1 MTNQHLPQGFPLIA
15 PSDWED
21 EDFEKDVLIS
31 HRFIVMT
38 RGLIRYNR
46 EWEWMTWTGLR
57 WEQDRGKVSIEA
69 CLQQVMQFSYD
80 EAFALRQGDKRLQA
94 ALARVSQ
101 EAGAEGVFKRVAR
114 SGEVYTPATDFD
126 TKPELLNTTTGVYN
140 LDTGQLT
147 EPNPDL
153 LLTKI
158 TGAGY
163 VTNSYEGSVFQ
174 KTLHEC
180 LPDKETRDYFQ
191 RVMGSTLNGRIR
203 DHKLFILV
211 GRGRNGKSLLI
222 DAITG
227 ALGSYAG
234 NIENSLLLQSS
245 RPNEIKAQDYSNLA
259 DLKGLRLA
267 VAHELPHGVR
277 LDQAFVKRLTGGDQ
291 LKAKLMG
298 KDFFEFA
305 PSHTLTLLTNDLP
318 VIDVNDP
325 TIWTRLS
332 IIEFKESFEGRENL
346 DLPTQLKTA
355 SERQAVLEWLIQ
367 GWHAYQQRGLA
378 EPESAKEALAE
389 YRLDSD
395 PLQRFI
401 EDMTEVGPGHTVQR
415 SVFNKAVNESL
426 QPGDKYLSDREI
438 KNQMVKKGFKPD
450 RMAGYRVWAGIR
462 LIGRITDQGAA

>member
-1 MTNQHLPQGFPLIA
+1 MTKRLI
-15 PSDWED
+15 
-21 EDFEKDVLIS
+21 VL
-31 HRFIVMT
+31 T

-57 WEQDRGKVSIEA
+57 WEQDRGKVAVEA
-69 CLQQVMQFSYD
+69 CLQQVMQYSYD
-80 EAFALRQGDKRLQA
+80 EAFALRRGDKRLQT

-101 EAGAEGVFKRVAR
+101 EAGAEGVFKRAAR
-114 SGEVYTPATDFD
+114 SGEVYTPATEFD

-163 VTNSYEGSVFQ
+163 VENSYEGSVFQ

-180 LPDKETRDYFQ
+180 LPDKDAREYFQ
-191 RVMGSTLNGRIR
+191 RVMGSALNGRIR
-203 DHKLFILV
+203 DHKLFIPV
-211 GRGRNGKSLLI
+211 GRGRNGKSLLM

-234 NIENSLLLQSS
+234 SIENSLLMQSS
-245 RPNEIKAQDYSNLA
+245 RPNEMKAQDYSNLA

-267 VAHELPHGVR
+267 VAHGLPHGVR
-277 LDQAFVKRLTGGDQ
+277 VDQAFVKRLTGGDQ

-298 KDFFEFA
+298 KDFFEFT
-305 PSHTLTLLTNDLP
+305 PSHTITLLTNDLP

-346 DLPTQLKTA
+346 DLPEQLKTA
-355 SERQAVLEWLIQ
+355 SERQAILEWLIQ
-367 GWHAYQQRGLA
+367 GWHAYQQLGLD
-378 EPESAKEALAE
+378 EPESVEKARTE
-389 YRLDSD
+389 YELDSD
-395 PLQRFI
+395 QLQRSSRKW
-401 EDMTEVGPGHTVQR
+401 PR
-415 SVFNKAVNESL
+415 
-426 QPGDKYLSDREI
+426 
-438 KNQMVKKGFKPD
+438 
-450 RMAGYRVWAGIR
+450 
-462 LIGRITDQGAA
+462 QGATTRPRRVCSRKRSTNHCNPAIST